1 MLADM
6 EEPSGKTMVKDNTSV
21 LAWVVVRRGEA
32 AAKCTIR
39 PWRGRPGLV
48 FLRYPPPGPVS
59 PGDFP
64 GALLLAPGAP
74 ALSAMDAG
82 RPLLLLDAS
91 WRHARGMARAYPG
104 IETRSIPPG
113 WRTAYPRHSKV
124 SEDPAEGLATVE
136 ALYAA
141 LAVTGHRDDSLL
153 AHYRWAKE
161 FLQLNAALL
170 LACPRGG

>member
-1 MLADM
+1 MLAGM
-6 EEPSGKTMVKDNTSV
+6 EEHPKEDGGASV
-21 LAWVVVRRGEA
+21 RAWIVVRRGEE

-39 PWRGRPGLV
+39 PLRGTPGLV
-48 FLRYPPPGPVS
+48 FLRYPPPGPVVA
-59 PGDFP
+59 GDFP

-74 ALSAMDAG
+74 ALLAADTG

-91 WRHARGMARAYPG
+91 WRHARSMARAYPG

-136 ALYAA
+136 ALHAA
-141 LAVTGHRDDSLL
+141 LAITGRRDDSLL
-153 AHYRWAKE
+153 AHYRWAE
-161 FLQLNAALL
+161 DYLRLNAALL
-170 LACPRGG
+170 LACPQGGGRA